1 MIKFNLLSVKKENIK
16 KYNVAVLVFNET
28 QFLMW
33 IIENIVGSDFFRTR
47 YDSFK
52 TYDMVRDVPDMT
64 SKRFD
69 GYVITENFMAKENWD
84 DVLSCLLRTNP
95 NIKNIT

>member
-1 MIKFNLLSVKKENIK
+1 MIKFNLLSEKKENIK
-16 KYNVAVLVFNET
+16 KINVAVLVFNET

-33 IIENIVGSDFFRTR
+33 IIGNVVGAEFFRTR
-47 YDSFK
+47 YDNFK
-52 TYDMVRDVPDMT
+52 TYDMVRDIPDMI

-69 GYVITENFMAKENWD
+69 SYVITENFMVKENWD